1 MRPEID
7 TLFGNALQKEVS
19 KVLEDLEGMSDVIEA
34 NFSQII

>member
-1 MRPEID
+1 MRPEIGSM
-7 TLFGNALQKEVS
+7 FGNVLQKEVS